1 MAEQRRPRGFIGRR
15 VYQLLHAPKPV
26 FRAVFSNVSIATLL
40 TLGYLLYDLQVEHA
54 LRNGADLSGVIGGRD
69 LRTEAAALLVLGTVI
84 FGSLITYL
92 IVPQPRANGS
102 GTERSG
108 WSAVL
113 GFFASLPVAYI
124 ALVIESQFL
133 KPLFAQ
139 L

>member
-1 MAEQRRPRGFIGRR
+1 MAKSRQPRGFIGRR
-15 VYQLLHAPKPV
+15 IYQLLHAPKPV
-26 FRAVFSNVSIATLL
+26 FRAVFSNVSIAALL
-40 TLGYLLYDLQVEHA
+40 TVAYLLYDLQVERA
-54 LRNGADLSGVIGGRD
+54 LRSGADLSSVIGGRD
-69 LRTEAAALLVLGTVI
+69 LRTEAAALLVLGTVV

-92 IVPQPRANGS
+92 IVPQPRADGN

-113 GFFASLPVAYI
+113 GLFASFPVAYI